1 MSRSGDS
8 ADRWF
13 DRAPGPWAA
22 AIAAILLASAGS
34 TAAAQEPTPPPTAAP
49 ATTDQAVVVL
59 EADTLVKDD
68 AAQTITAEG
77 NVEARYQGRTL
88 RTKRLI
94 YNLTDNTIRA
104 QGGVEIIDP
113 DGTVRYADEV
123 EVDEALDTGVATG
136 FGARLAGG
144 GTAAASA
151 AVRPSPGIN
160 QLQRVIYTACPICV
174 VESGKTKGPT
184 WTLRARSA
192 TQNQNSKMISY
203 RDVVLQFGGV
213 PIIYLP
219 YFAHPDPSSGPRS
232 GLLPPDLGTN
242 RRLGGYYEQPI
253 HWAISPFQDLTVSP
267 RLHAN
272 VNPILGL
279 QYRKRFYSGDLNLEG
294 SVSYDQDFDGNG
306 NKFGDESIRGHIFG
320 NGLFKIDDFWS
331 WGFGVERAADD
342 LYLRR
347 YDLNGEGR
355 ARGPF
360 IGDNLR
366 LISQL
371 YTTGQ
376 SENTFGSLS
385 VVSIQGLRAVDD
397 SAVLPLILPL
407 GELEHVIRDPF
418 FDGQLKLQASTA
430 SLYRQDAGIDSA
442 RASVG
447 GEWRLDRI
455 VGPGFVVAPFA
466 QSRADIYRVGNA
478 PSAKDETFTR
488 SVGLAGVEVRYP
500 FLRAGRNLDV
510 ILEPIGMVA
519 VGYGDNDARIVNEDS
534 LAFELDDSNLFRP
547 NAAPNYDL
555 WESGARGSFGVRAT
569 ARTRDNKS
577 ASLMVGRRWRDDNE
591 PRFNKLTNLDD
602 ETSDWVGA
610 VEADMGRNLAAN
622 VRFRVSDK
630 DLSLVR
636 MDAAVRASVWRITTE
651 ARYFQVDEALRP
663 GDPNQEI
670 RGGLGVR
677 ITDRWS
683 FSYNLQRDLDSDIN
697 LSQNF
702 HLMYRD
708 DCTFFDFGYVR
719 SETTDRVLGPNEGF
733 QIRVGLT
740 SLGMF
745 GGGD

>member
-1 MSRSGDS
+1 MTRSGEV

-22 AIAAILLASAGS
+22 ALAAILLASAGS
-34 TAAAQEPTPPPTAAP
+34 TAAAQERP
-49 ATTDQAVVVL
+49 AVASDQPVVVL

-68 AAQTITAEG
+68 ASQTITAEG

-94 YNLTDNTIRA
+94 YNLVDNTIRA

-113 DGTVRYADEV
+113 DGTIRYADEV
-123 EVDEALDTGVATG
+123 EVDERLDTGVATG
-136 FGARLAGG
+136 FGARIAGG
-144 GTAAASA
+144 GTAAAAA
-151 AVRPSPGIN
+151 AVRPSPGRN
-160 QLQRVIYTACPICV
+160 ELQRVVYTACPICK
-174 VESGKTKGPT
+174 VEGGKTEGPT

-192 TQNQNSKMISY
+192 VQDQNSKMISY

-213 PIIYLP
+213 PVIYLP
-219 YFAHPDPSSGPRS
+219 YFAHPDPSSGARS
-232 GLLPPDLGTN
+232 GLLPPDIGSN
-242 RRLGGYYEQPI
+242 RRLGAFYQQPY
-253 HWAISPFQDLTVSP
+253 HWAISPFQDLTVAP
-267 RLHAN
+267 RVHGN

-279 QYRKRFYSGDLNLEG
+279 QYRKRFYSGDLRLEG

-306 NKFGDESIRGHIFG
+306 NKFGNESVRGHVFG

-347 YDLNGEGR
+347 YDMNGGGR

-360 IGDNLR
+360 VGDNLR

-407 GELEHVIRDPF
+407 GEVEHVIRDPL

-430 SLYRQDAGIDSA
+430 SLYRQDAGVDSA
-442 RASVG
+442 RASIG

-455 VGPGFVVAPFA
+455 VGHGVVVAPFA
-466 QSRADIYRVGNA
+466 QTRADLYRIGNA
-478 PSAKDETFTR
+478 PTAQDETFTR
-488 SVGLAGVEVRYP
+488 SVGLAGVEVRWP
-500 FLRAGRNLDV
+500 FMRPGRNFDV
-510 ILEPIGMVA
+510 ILEPIGMA
-519 VGYGDNDARIVNEDS
+519 AIGFGDNDVRIANEDS
-534 LAFELDDSNLFRP
+534 LAFELDDTNLFRP

-555 WESGARGSFGVRAT
+555 WESGARGSLGVRAT
-569 ARTRDNKS
+569 ARGRDDKS
-577 ASLMVGRRWRDDNE
+577 ASVMVGRRWREDSE
-591 PRFNKLTNLDD
+591 PRFNRLTNLND

-610 VEADMGRNLAAN
+610 VDADLGQNLQAN
-622 VRFRVSDK
+622 VRFRVADK

-636 MDAAVRASVWRITTE
+636 MDASVRASLWRISTE

-663 GDPNQEI
+663 GDPNREI
-670 RGGLGVR
+670 RGGVGIR

-697 LSQNF
+697 LGQNI

-708 DCTFFDFGYVR
+708 DCTFLDFGYVR

-740 SLGMF
+740 SLGVF

>member
-1 MSRSGDS
+1 MSRSGEV

-22 AIAAILLASAGS
+22 AFAAILLAAAGS
-34 TAAAQEPTPPPTAAP
+34 TAAAAQEPIAAP
-49 ATTDQAVVVL
+49 IASDQPVVVL

-68 AAQTITAEG
+68 ASQTIVAEG

-94 YNLTDNTIRA
+94 YNLRDNTIRA

-123 EVDEALDTGVATG
+123 EVDEELDTGVATG
-136 FGARLAGG
+136 FGARIAGG
-144 GTAAASA
+144 GTAAAAA
-151 AVRPSPGIN
+151 AVRPSPGVN
-160 QLQRVIYTACPICV
+160 QLQRVIYTACPICK
-174 VESGKTKGPT
+174 VEGGKTEGPT

-192 TQNQNSKMISY
+192 TQDQNSKMISY

-213 PIIYLP
+213 PVIYLP

-232 GLLPPDLGTN
+232 GLLPPDIGSN
-242 RRLGGYYEQPI
+242 RRLGAFYQQPM
-253 HWAISPFQDLTVSP
+253 HWAISPFQDLTVAP
-267 RLHAN
+267 RVHAN

-279 QYRKRFYSGDLNLEG
+279 QYRKRFYSGDLRLEG
-294 SVSYDQDFDGNG
+294 SASYDQDFDGNG
-306 NKFGDESIRGHIFG
+306 NKFGEESLRGHIFG
-320 NGLFKIDDFWS
+320 EGLFKIDDFWS
-331 WGFGVERAADD
+331 WGFGVEHAADD

-347 YDLNGEGR
+347 YDLDGDSR
-355 ARGPF
+355 ARGP
-360 IGDNLR
+360 IVGDTLR
-366 LISQL
+366 LVSQL
-371 YTTGQ
+371 FTTGQ

-397 SAVLPLILPL
+397 STVLPLVLPL
-407 GELEHVIRDPF
+407 GEFEHVMRDPY

-430 SLYRQDAGIDSA
+430 SLYRQDNGVDSA
-442 RASVG
+442 RFSVG
-447 GEWRLDRI
+447 GEWRRDSI
-455 VGPGFVVAPFA
+455 VGPGIVVAPFA
-466 QSRADIYRVGNA
+466 QTRADVYRIGNA
-478 PSAKDETFTR
+478 PAAKDETFTR

-500 FLRAGRNLDV
+500 FVRTGGNVDV
-510 ILEPIGMVA
+510 VIEPIGMVA
-519 VGYGDNDARIVNEDS
+519 IGYGDNDVRIVNEDS
-534 LAFELDDSNLFRP
+534 LSFELDDSNLFRP

-555 WESGARGSFGVRAT
+555 WESGARGSLGVRAT
-569 ARTRDNKS
+569 ARSHDDKS
-577 ASLMVGRRWRDDNE
+577 ASVMLGRRWREDSE
-591 PRFNKLTNLDD
+591 PRFNRLTNLDD

-610 VEADMGRNLAAN
+610 VDADLGQNLQAN
-622 VRFRVSDK
+622 VRFRVADK
-630 DLSLVR
+630 DLSLIR
-636 MDAAVRASVWRITTE
+636 MDASVRASLWRLSTE

-663 GDPNQEI
+663 GDPNREI
-670 RGGLGVR
+670 RGGVGFR

-683 FSYNLQRDLDSDIN
+683 FSYSLQRDLDSDIN
-697 LSQNF
+697 LSQNI

-708 DCTFFDFGYVR
+708 DCTFLDFGYVR

-740 SLGMF
+740 SLGVF